1 MVNIEYANAYAEMLE
16 ILKYISKED
25 YDKIPKR
32 RIHLFETNANR
43 NHVFRYNPNL
53 TLDEQHVSLRTKY
66 IIAILFRDYWA
77 TEQQREKILK
87 KEKWDMMKAEEE
99 KKEKYNQ
106 DNIFHRSNISHTI
119 YEENIPQEN
128 NALIEVKE
136 NIFIKIVNKIK
147 KFFLK

>member
-16 ILKYISKED
+16 ILKYIPKED

-87 KEKWDMMKAEEE
+87 KEKWDMIKEQEE
-99 KKEKYNQ
+99 KRKNTTQ
-106 DNIFHRSNISHTI
+106 IIFFIKVISHILIIRKI
-119 YEENIPQEN
+119 YHKRIM
-128 NALIEVKE
+128 L
-136 NIFIKIVNKIK
+136 
-147 KFFLK
+147 

>member
-77 TEQQREKILK
+77 TEKQKDKIINYHNTQREKMANEI
-87 KEKWDMMKAEEE
+87 
-99 KKEKYNQ
+99 KEKYDP
-106 DNIFHRSNISHTI
+106 DNVFNRRNVEQEKTKETK
-119 YEENIPQEN
+119 EELAVVEF
-128 NALIEVKE
+128 KE
-136 NIFIKIVNKIK
+136 NIFKKFINKIK
-147 KFFLK
+147 AIFTSSR